1 MAITQKISPCLWFD
15 TQGEDAAKFY
25 TSVFPNSRIVE
36 TSRYSEAGQDAH
48 HQKAGTVMM
57 VVFELDGQK
66 FMALNGGPAFKFTEA
81 ISLQIFCDTQE
92 EVDRYWEKLTAGGD
106 PKAQQCGW
114 LKDKFG
120 LSWQVVASPIIS
132 MIKEQGT
139 AAGKRAMEA
148 MMQQKKPNIS
158 EVQRAYDGAKG

>member
-1 MAITQKISPCLWFD
+1 
-15 TQGEDAAKFY
+15 
-25 TSVFPNSRIVE
+25 
-36 TSRYSEAGQDAH
+36 
-48 HQKAGTVMM
+48 VMM
-57 VVFELDGQK
+57 VVFELDGQT

-120 LSWQVVASPIIS
+120 VSWQVVASPIIS

-148 MMQQKKPNIS
+148 MMQQKKPNIAA
-158 EVQRAYDGAKG
+158 VQRAYDGAKG